1 MKKVRF
7 VKEKKNVYCIQTK
20 KWLGWKTFKSVSK
33 FDSEGLAAS
42 TTTYYKSKKAALKN
56 YKEVENI
63 KSKRLMFFPTV
74 KVKSI

>member
-1 MKKVRF
+1 
-7 VKEKKNVYCIQTK
+7 
-20 KWLGWKTFKSVSK
+20 VSK
-33 FDSEGLAAS
+33 LDSEGLAAS